1 MNIAVLYG
9 GKSGEHEVSL
19 RSASSVVRH
28 INRTKHT
35 IILIGIAKDG
45 RWYLQS
51 QNELTRVL
59 ADDSAFLR
67 IDENPACLMRIVPGG
82 GAKAALQSAVNL
94 EGRARKPDESH
105 AVETDIVLPVLHGS
119 YGEDGLVQGLLEM
132 AELPYCGCTA
142 LSSALA
148 MDKEQTKKVWM
159 QEGLQVVPFVCITN
173 ADMQYEG
180 SAPRQDS
187 SAPHLDGSAAQS
199 GGFEKIAASAEKQ
212 FGYPL
217 FVKPVCAGSSVGAA
231 KAHSREELKAAVENA
246 FLWDEKVLIEQCIDA
261 REIECSVTG
270 NAAIS
275 ASGKT
280 AVKSYTP
287 GEIAPA
293 HGFYDYD
300 AKYTDPDGARLLIP
314 APLTEEEAQRVK
326 TIAEKAYRALDCSGL
341 ARVDFFID
349 KKDGTLYLNEINTLP
364 GFTSISMFPKMCEAA
379 GLAYEELIELLLE
392 QGIERFKKRRS
403 LKTSFV

>member
-19 RSASSVVRH
+19 RSASSVVRR
-28 INRTKHT
+28 IDRTKHT

-51 QNELTRVL
+51 QDELTRIL
-59 ADDSAFLR
+59 NDDSAFLC
-67 IDENPACLMRIVPGG
+67 IDENPACLVRILPGG
-82 GAKAALQSAVNL
+82 GSNGALQCAVNL
-94 EGRARKPDESH
+94 EGGARKTDENH
-105 AVETDIVLPVLHGS
+105 AIQTDIVLPVLHGS

-132 AELPYCGCTA
+132 AELPYCGCTV

-159 QEGLQVVPFVCITN
+159 QEGLQVVPFMCIKS
-173 ADMQYEG
+173 ADIMQDA
-180 SAPRQDS
+180 SAE
-187 SAPHLDGSAAQS
+187 QS
-199 GGFEKIAASAEKQ
+199 GGFEKFAVLTEKQ

-217 FVKPVCAGSSVGAA
+217 FVKPACAGSSVGAA
-231 KAHSREELKAAVENA
+231 KVNSREELEAAVQNA

-275 ASGKT
+275 SSGKT
-280 AVKSYTP
+280 AVRSYTP
-287 GEIAPA
+287 GEIAPT

-314 APLTEEEAQRVK
+314 APLTDDEVQRVK
-326 TIAEKAYRALDCSGL
+326 SIAEKAYRALDCSGL

-379 GLAYEELIELLLE
+379 GLSYAELIELLLE

>member
-19 RSASSVVRH
+19 RSASSVVRR
-28 INRTKHT
+28 IDRTKHT

-51 QNELTRVL
+51 QDELTRIL
-59 ADDSAFLR
+59 NDDSAFLR
-67 IDENPACLMRIVPGG
+67 IDENPACLVRILPGG
-82 GAKAALQSAVNL
+82 GSSGALQCAVPL
-94 EGRARKPDESH
+94 EGKARKPDENRTIQ
-105 AVETDIVLPVLHGS
+105 TDIVLPVLHGS

-132 AELPYCGCTA
+132 AELPYCGCTV

-159 QEGLQVVPFVCITN
+159 QEGLQVVPFMCIKS
-173 ADMQYEG
+173 ADI
-180 SAPRQDS
+180 RQ
-187 SAPHLDGSAAQS
+187 DGSAVQPE
-199 GGFEKIAASAEKQ
+199 GFEKVAALAEKR

-217 FVKPVCAGSSVGAA
+217 FVKPACAGSSVGAA
-231 KAHSREELKAAVENA
+231 KAHSREELEAAVQNA

-275 ASGKT
+275 SSGKT
-280 AVKSYTP
+280 AVTSYTP
-287 GEIAPA
+287 GEIAPT

-314 APLTEEEAQRVK
+314 APLTDDEAQRVK
-326 TIAEKAYRALDCSGL
+326 TIAQKAYRALDCSGL

-379 GLAYEELIELLLE
+379 GLSYAELIELLLK
-392 QGIERFKKRRS
+392 QGLERFKKRRS

>member
-51 QNELTRVL
+51 QKELTRVL

-67 IDENPACLMRIVPGG
+67 IDENPASLIRIVPGG
-82 GAKAALQSAVNL
+82 GSSKALQSGVPLKGKAC
-94 EGRARKPDESH
+94 KPEEPY
-105 AVETDIVLPVLHGS
+105 AIQTDIVLPVLHGS

-132 AELPYCGCTA
+132 AELPYCGCTT

-159 QEGLQVVPFVCITN
+159 QEGLKVVPFVCIKS
-173 ADMQYEG
+173 ADVNRNG
-180 SAPRQDS
+180 SAVQSDS
-187 SAPHLDGSAAQS
+187 
-199 GGFEKIAASAEKQ
+199 FEKIAGQAEKR

-217 FVKPVCAGSSVGAA
+217 FVKPACAGSSVGAA
-231 KAHSREELKAAVENA
+231 KVNSAAELKKAVQNA

-270 NAAIS
+270 NTAIS

-280 AVKSYTP
+280 AVKSYIP
-287 GEIAPA
+287 GEIAPT

-314 APLTEEEAQRVK
+314 APLTPEQVQTVK
-326 TIAEKAYRALDCSGL
+326 SLAEKAYRALDCSGL

-379 GLAYEELIELLLE
+379 GLAYEDLIELLLE
-392 QGIERFKKRRS
+392 QGLERFKKRRS

>member
-19 RSASSVVRH
+19 RSASSVVRR
-28 INRTKHT
+28 IDRAKHT
-35 IILIGIAKDG
+35 VILIGIAKDG

-51 QNELTRVL
+51 QKELTRIL

-67 IDENPACLMRIVPGG
+67 IDENPACLVRILPGG
-82 GAKAALQSAVNL
+82 GSNAALQCAVNL
-94 EGRARKPDESH
+94 EGEARKTDESC
-105 AVETDIVLPVLHGS
+105 AIQTDIVLPVLHGS

-159 QEGLQVVPFVCITN
+159 QEGLQVVPFVCIKS
-173 ADMQYEG
+173 ADIMQ
-180 SAPRQDS
+180 
-187 SAPHLDGSAAQS
+187 DGSAEQA
-199 GGFEKIAASAEKQ
+199 GAFEKIAALAEKR

-217 FVKPVCAGSSVGAA
+217 FVKPACAGSSVGAA
-231 KAHSREELKAAVENA
+231 KVNSRKELKAAVQNA

-280 AVKSYTP
+280 AVTSYTP
-287 GEIAPA
+287 GEIAPT

-314 APLTEEEAQRVK
+314 ASLTDDELQRVK

-379 GLAYEELIELLLE
+379 GLSYAELIELLLE
-392 QGIERFKKRRS
+392 QGLERFKKRRS

>member
-19 RSASSVVRH
+19 RSASSVVRR
-28 INRTKHT
+28 IDRTKHT

-51 QNELTRVL
+51 QKELTRVF

-67 IDENPACLMRIVPGG
+67 IDENPAGLVHIVPGG
-82 GAKAALQSAVNL
+82 GSNAALQCAVNL
-94 EGRARKPDESH
+94 EGGARKTDEPH
-105 AVETDIVLPVLHGS
+105 AIQTDIVLPVLHGS

-132 AELPYCGCTA
+132 AELPYCGCTV

-159 QEGLQVVPFVCITN
+159 QEGLQVVPFVCIKS
-173 ADMQYEG
+173 ADIMQDA
-180 SAPRQDS
+180 SAE
-187 SAPHLDGSAAQS
+187 QS
-199 GGFEKIAASAEKQ
+199 GGFEKFAVLAEKQ

-217 FVKPVCAGSSVGAA
+217 FVKPACAGSSVGAA
-231 KAHSREELKAAVENA
+231 KVNSRKELEAAVQNA

-280 AVKSYTP
+280 AVTSYTP
-287 GEIAPA
+287 GEIAPT

-314 APLTEEEAQRVK
+314 ASLTDDELQRVK
-326 TIAEKAYRALDCSGL
+326 MIAQKAYRALDCSGL

-379 GLAYEELIELLLE
+379 GLSYAELIELLLE
-392 QGIERFKKRRS
+392 QGLERFKKRRS

>member
-1 MNIAVLYG
+1 MNIAILYG

-19 RSASSVVRH
+19 RSASSVVRR
-28 INRTKHT
+28 IDRTKHT

-51 QNELTRVL
+51 QDELTRIL
-59 ADDSAFLR
+59 NDDSAFLC
-67 IDENPACLMRIVPGG
+67 IDENPACLVRILPGG
-82 GAKAALQSAVNL
+82 GSNGALQCAVPL
-94 EGRARKPDESH
+94 EGKSHKTDENCTIQ
-105 AVETDIVLPVLHGS
+105 TDIVLPVLHGS

-132 AELPYCGCTA
+132 AELPYCGCTV

-159 QEGLQVVPFVCITN
+159 QEGLQVVPFVCIKS
-173 ADMQYEG
+173 ADIMQ
-180 SAPRQDS
+180 
-187 SAPHLDGSAAQS
+187 DGSAEQS
-199 GGFEKIAASAEKQ
+199 GVFEKFAVLAEKQ

-217 FVKPVCAGSSVGAA
+217 FVKPACAGSSVGAA
-231 KAHSREELKAAVENA
+231 KVNSREELKAAVQNA

-280 AVKSYTP
+280 AVTSYTP
-287 GEIAPA
+287 GEIAPT

-300 AKYTDPDGARLLIP
+300 AKYIDPDGARLLIP
-314 APLTEEEAQRVK
+314 ASLTGDELHRVK
-326 TIAEKAYRALDCSGL
+326 TIAQKAYRALDCSGL

-379 GLAYEELIELLLE
+379 GLSYAELIELLLE
-392 QGIERFKKRRS
+392 QGLERFKKRRS